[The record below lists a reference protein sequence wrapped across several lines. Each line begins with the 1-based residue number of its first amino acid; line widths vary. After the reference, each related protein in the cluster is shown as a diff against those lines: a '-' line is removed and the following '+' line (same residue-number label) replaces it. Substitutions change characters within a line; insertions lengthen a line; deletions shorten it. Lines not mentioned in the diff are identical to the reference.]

1 MQRIEASQLEKCS
14 IWKVKTGLTLLV
26 ALIGGAFLAATGW
39 IAFAPVP
46 APVLVI
52 EGYEYVVPEEEGA
65 EAFVREALEL
75 REKQLLSQPFYL
87 RTDEA
92 TMSGSARD
100 FGYHL
105 DHDALVALAL
115 HGLTEAHVGPMNH
128 FGVWV
133 LRRLKSERAYY
144 SLDLQ
149 FDLSESIAKERLH
162 AVAAAFDHE
171 PVDAQLLISE
181 HKIVPSEQGR
191 RLSIDATLVR
201 LAALGP
207 DEDVLFEPIVERIR
221 PRVTEEDLAPVDVT
235 RVLSHYETSFRGKA
249 GARAVNIRA
258 AAKYLDGAMIL
269 PGEVLSFNDQ
279 VGRRIHGR
287 GFVDAPVILND
298 ELELDVGGGVCQ
310 VATTLHAAAVYGNM
324 DIVQRR
330 SHSRPSGYA
339 PLGLDATV
347 IDGKVDLRIRNPFDE
362 PILVHVSFPSTYVIR
377 VELLGREPDT
387 HVEHAYTVTDVEPFA
402 RRVWRREEA
411 PLGGFELK
419 QKGSQG
425 MDVVSVVKVKHE
437 DGTVKRRTYRS
448 KYYPVPEVFWIGD
461 GASPRTLPEMSGDT
475 VGLVIDGEEV
485 EPSRPVESQEDV
497 PSLRSADGSDKEPR
511 ADGDIN

>member
-1 MQRIEASQLEKCS
+1 M
-14 IWKVKTGLTLLV
+14 KTGLTLLL
-26 ALIGGAFLAATGW
+26 ALVGGAFLAAVGW
-39 IAFAPVP
+39 VTFVPAP
-46 APVLVI
+46 APVLEI
-52 EGYEYVVPEEEGA
+52 DGYQYFVPEGHSA
-65 EAFVREALEL
+65 EASVRSAIAL
-75 REKQLLSQPFYL
+75 RERQLLSAPFYL
-87 RTDEA
+87 RADETILA
-92 TMSGSARD
+92 GSAAD

-105 DHDALVALAL
+105 NR
-115 HGLTEAHVGPMNH
+115 EAHVARALQGVKQVSITPGDH
-128 FGVWV
+128 FGVWA
-133 LRRLKSERAYY
+133 LRRLKSERAVY
-144 SLDLQ
+144 SLELDFEL
-149 FDLSESIAKERLH
+149 DEATAVERLR
-162 AVAAAFDHE
+162 AVATEFDQH
-171 PVDAQLLISE
+171 PTDAQLLISE
-181 HKIVPSEQGR
+181 HKVVPSAPGR
-191 RLSIDATLVR
+191 RLLTDATVVR
-201 LAALGP
+201 LKAQRPGTDSL
-207 DEDVLFEPIVERIR
+207 LEPVVERIR
-221 PRVTEEDLAPVDVT
+221 PRVTEDDLAPVDVT
-235 RVLSHYETSFRGKA
+235 RVLAHYETSFRGKA
-249 GARAVNIRA
+249 GPRAVNIRA

-269 PGEVLSFNDQ
+269 PGEVLSFNEQ

-377 VELLGREPDT
+377 VELLGRDPDA
-387 HVEHAYTVTDVEPFA
+387 HVEHAYSVTHVEPFA

-425 MDVVSVVKVKHE
+425 MDVVSVVKVKHD
-437 DGTVKRRTYRS
+437 DGTVARRTYRS

-461 GASPRTLPEMSGDT
+461 GASPGTLPQGEA
-475 VGLVIDGEEV
+475 VGLVIDGEEM
-485 EPSRPVESQEDV
+485 EPAQQEERQDDV
-497 PSLRSADGSDKEPR
+497 PSLRSADGSDKEPPLVR
-511 ADGDIN
+511 DTN